1 MKVNRKDMDSHLM
14 REREKQVKNIFLK
27 EEEIVEFDEIE
38 NKCGLRQVFTR
49 EEQERVCLL
58 FRESL

>member
-1 MKVNRKDMDSHLM
+1 MKVNRKNMDSRLM

-38 NKCGLRQVFTR
+38 NKCGLG
-49 EEQERVCLL
+49 
-58 FRESL
+58 

>member
-38 NKCGLRQVFTR
+38 NKCGLR
-49 EEQERVCLL
+49 
-58 FRESL
+58 